1 MVTAIIG
8 MDSGSMIRVR
18 ILCSSNHQ
26 SSRPPLAGYGLLKE
40 GAHNDD
46 VPDGY
51 GIRDNHDPERI
62 QHAEVLD
69 QQIRRNESSAEN
81 IVKTSAHDRISPDK
95 ILPGQR
101 IGGKDGHR
109 EINERAKRRIY
120 QRVGKAADDIL
131 VLKNFHVGI
140 QVNALG
146 PAKRCAEHKTSG
158 YMTMMVTRIRI
169 V

>member
-1 MVTAIIG
+1 MSDRIEQYG
-8 MDSGSMIRVR
+8 NRDNRHGQRQYDPCQDFYVR
-18 ILCSSNHQ
+18 ASIDCRGLL
-26 SSRPPLAGYGLLKE
+26 RLAGYGLLKE

-51 GIRDNHDPERI
+51 GIRDNHDPKRI

-69 QQIRRNESSAEN
+69 QQIRWNESSAE
-81 IVKTSAHDRISPDK
+81 KHREDQRRHDRISPDK

-131 VLKNFHVGI
+131 VLKNFYVGI
-140 QVNALG
+140 QVNAFG
-146 PAKRCAEHKTSG
+146 PQRSRPSEPPAGR
-158 YMTMMVTRIRI
+158 
-169 V
+169 